1 MRTPMREWPLVLFTA
16 LSMAA
21 AGSMGAAPLLP
32 AFFAPEPLVARQ
44 RAGWAA
50 ALLVVGFVASLGHV
64 ARPGRL
70 VLAPRRFGASALST
84 EVVLAGLVA
93 LGSASLALSPTEAA
107 WVPALAWATGGVS
120 VAFLATLGLV
130 YRLRGQ
136 VTWQGA
142 AVAGPLLT
150 GLAYGLVACS
160 ASATGALPA
169 ALLPTIALLGCDAIV
184 FGLRWARVGST
195 PPWLGPTYPKF
206 FRRRHLLLGARLIL
220 VDLAPAVLLL
230 ASGATAADVSLSL
243 GLLVDRIAFYGLAV
257 QHTSEAEVARIEAA
271 IGHS

>member
-1 MRTPMREWPLVLFTA
+1 MREWPLVVFTA

-32 AFFAPEPLVARQ
+32 AWFAPEPLVARQ

-50 ALLVVGFVASLGHV
+50 ALMVVGLVASLGHV
-64 ARPGRL
+64 ARPGRF

-84 EVVLAGLVA
+84 EVVLVA
-93 LGSASLALSPTEAA
+93 LGSASLALSPAEAA
-107 WVPALAWATGGVS
+107 WVPALALATGGVS

-150 GLAYGLVACS
+150 GLAYGLVACT

-169 ALLPTIALLGCDAIV
+169 TRLPAIALLSCDAVV

-195 PPWLGPTYPKF
+195 PPWLGATYPTF

-230 ASGATAADVSLSL
+230 ASGATAADVSLGL

-271 IGHS
+271 IAPS